1 MNVPALYPV
10 RGNQNR
16 ELAQQWLEKLN
27 DQWELQRFLQDCHE
41 VRVCSVVLLY
51 RNSLITKAANSS
63 TAPSLFFLFLVRPLV
78 AVQSD
83 LIFQTPSLLCSHFN
97 WFSFSHR
104 SGRDHRWLA
113 APLNR
118 LVSSL
123 LPYYI
128 YDFLSFFFLF
138 APVSDVFF
146 SPTFLNSI
154 PTLSIPVTPSEN

>member
-104 SGRDHRWLA
+104 SGRDHR
-113 APLNR
+113 
-118 LVSSL
+118 
-123 LPYYI
+123 
-128 YDFLSFFFLF
+128 
-138 APVSDVFF
+138 
-146 SPTFLNSI
+146 
-154 PTLSIPVTPSEN
+154 